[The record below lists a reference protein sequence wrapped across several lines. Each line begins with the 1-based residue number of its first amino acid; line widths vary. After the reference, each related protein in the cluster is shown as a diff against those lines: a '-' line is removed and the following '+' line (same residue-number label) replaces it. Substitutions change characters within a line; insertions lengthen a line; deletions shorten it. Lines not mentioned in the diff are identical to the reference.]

1 MNKVPEL
8 LTNYT
13 VYLEGVER
21 IGSSDIELPS
31 LEAMTNTTT
40 GAGIAGEFDSPIAGH
55 YAAMKAK
62 LNFRT
67 LDVPVFRLATQKH
80 HNMVF
85 RGSQQVLQLSD
96 GTWHHQ
102 AVKVT
107 IRGIPIVNELGKWE
121 VASTTDSAV
130 ELSVSYIKVEIDG
143 VKVLELDIFNFI
155 AEVNG
160 VDPLAKVRENLGME

>member
-13 VYLEGVER
+13 VYLEGSER
-21 IGSSDIELPS
+21 IGTSDIELPS

-40 GAGIAGEFDSPIAGH
+40 GAGISGEFDSPIAGH

-67 LDVPVFRLATQKH
+67 LDVPVFTLATQKH

-85 RGSQQVLQLSD
+85 RGSQQVLNLST
-96 GTWHHQ
+96 GLWEHQ
-102 AVKVT
+102 GIKVT
-107 IRGIPIVNELGKWE
+107 IRGIPIVNELGKFE

-130 ELSVSYIKVEIDG
+130 ELSVSYIKVEIG
-143 VKVLELDIFNFI
+143 GKEMLEIDVFNFI
-155 AEVNG
+155 AKING
-160 VDPLAKVRENLGME
+160 VDPLKKVRENLGM